1 MQAIA
6 LVYNRVDADESMF
19 SAVLTLSLATCD
31 LLSGKLASFAD
42 ALAGLCR
49 SWLAPWS
56 SEVPTMPLRS
66 KPTRFIAAVRLRSL
80 LCRFVTQP
88 RHRPGPAQFPWPLR
102 VL

>member
-49 SWLAPWS
+49 S
-56 SEVPTMPLRS
+56 
-66 KPTRFIAAVRLRSL
+66 
-80 LCRFVTQP
+80 
-88 RHRPGPAQFPWPLR
+88 
-102 VL
+102 